1 MATALDAFMGSA
13 LAADYTRD
21 AADKRSYTQART
33 QDLEDQR
40 ARLTNLEDMYEM
52 TGLATDLGVT
62 ADASGEN
69 IDAQKL
75 SSLWKQQVASGNID
89 PKLSRLAA
97 LLGNEDFA
105 AKNNPGFEF
114 KGASIGPEGTLTLSG
129 GYEGDEKKSRFLTV
143 DRKSGDDAEV
153 AFGDPDQIAGLM
165 ANQYNQ
171 SWNRSG
177 VSPYKRELQLKNDL
191 IDGDQSI
198 KGNNQK
204 INQIVGNLTQEVEDA
219 IGAIGGPDAAAQ
231 ITELKVNLA
240 GKPYEQQL
248 AILQQVG
255 SNLQIPGVE
264 AAAAEAEAAV
274 EPEQTNP
281 EQPVA
286 TEEKVDPQARIDEIT
301 GLLDANDG
309 LTRRQRRD
317 LRSEKAKLLRDQEA
331 PKPES
336 NVSLTGADGIKAKV
350 LQEARDNE
358 TNPELKAM
366 AETAENVT
374 DEEIVEGKVQFTQE
388 QLTALQERLK
398 GQGITKLEDMNKATL
413 ADQLKMKAALSTI
426 MVNADQRKTY
436 LERMNNVMATGN
448 ADYNSQE
455 LETARQT
462 AFSNQTARQN
472 SNRLRDEF
480 DLKVSDGV
488 SDSVSK
494 SLKSLQTALF
504 DDETGQPKDI
514 DMDTVDAAMFGPGK
528 GISAIWSDFKRSNA
542 MVARNGS
549 NKVARQ
555 KAAAQRQA
563 LLEQLSTYVQVY
575 NKSDDAEV
583 SWFATDDDSPI
594 SASDSSLSK
603 LKIAER
609 DSDGKPT
616 KFHVLKS
623 DRVTQNGDAITA
635 SQLATKFG
643 NDELYDFFVAELEK
657 FQAARK

>member
-309 LTRRQRRD
+309 LNRKQRRD
-317 LRSEKAKLLRDQEA
+317 LRAEKAKLLRDQEG

-336 NVSLTGADGIKAKV
+336 NVSLTGSDGIRAKV

-358 TNPELKAM
+358 TNPELKEM

-488 SDSVSK
+488 SESVSK

-504 DDETGQPKDI
+504 DDKTGQPKDI

-528 GISAIWSDFKRSNA
+528 GIAAIWSDFKRSNA

-609 DSDGKPT
+609 DAKGNPT

-623 DRVTQNGDAITA
+623 DGKTQNGDAITA

-643 NDELYDFFVAELEK
+643 NDELYDFFVTELEK